1 MFGAESVKVVV
12 TMAVISEYEEEE
24 AKQIPVS
31 KAPAEVQEVV
41 LDRGTVT
48 PTSQQPTQ
56 LSDRQHDEVLT
67 ALLKEHKLQPLDLL
81 TTVIEFLFRETDLS
95 LQDGV
100 ETRVTDL
107 VSAAKRRRSDY
118 EGEDTAPEKV
128 AKIEEIPQ
136 KSSERSSKIQEL
148 PDKSVRSAKIQE
160 LPDKPQP
167 SKITELPENAP
178 QSAKSVV
185 NEVTANKNVEEVKLA
200 TTPVKKEEPVAQKA
214 KEASAGDESEED
226 VAKEAEDI
234 DGKGLSTFQY
244 IPFIFFVLYLLSRRR
259 H

>member
-1 MFGAESVKVVV
+1 
-12 TMAVISEYEEEE
+12 MAVISEYEEEE
-24 AKQIPVS
+24 QKQNPVS
-31 KAPAEVQEVV
+31 KAPTEVREVV
-41 LDRGTVT
+41 LDRGTVS
-48 PTSQQPTQ
+48 PTSQQSTQ
-56 LSDRQHDEVLT
+56 LSDQQHDEVLT
-67 ALLKEHKLQPLDLL
+67 ALLRKHKLQPLDLL
-81 TTVIEFLFRETDLS
+81 TTVIDFLFRETDLS
-95 LQDGV
+95 RQDGV
-100 ETRVTDL
+100 ETRVTEL

-148 PDKSVRSAKIQE
+148 PDKSVRGAKIPE

-167 SKITELPENAP
+167 SKITELPEKAP
-178 QSAKSVV
+178 QSSKSVV
-185 NEVTANKNVEEVKLA
+185 NERTANENVEEVELT
-200 TTPVKKEEPVAQKA
+200 TTPVKKEEPVAEKA
-214 KEASAGDESEED
+214 KETSMGDESDGD

-244 IPFIFFVLYLLSRRR
+244 IPFIFFACTCPLKG